1 MTLRQSAKTC
11 GITISDGKLHIQGGN
26 SLASKYNQGLLVR
39 RHQHHSYDFTA
50 KMEFAPRDYC
60 HMAGLVCYYNYDNNY
75 YLNMSVDDEGKPYV
89 MVNVS
94 VNKEISQSEKVYLG
108 ENKDP
113 VYLKAEVRERNV
125 TFFVSQDGISYTQVG
140 EVLDMRNLSDERVDG
155 NGFAGAMV
163 GVTCQDLHG
172 DGIQGRL

>member
-1 MTLRQSAKTC
+1 MIQKNQFKTV
-11 GITISDGKLHIQGGN
+11 IIFVKRIEIQG
-26 SLASKYNQGLLVR
+26 LFKLVQTKYHGI
-39 RHQHHSYDFTA
+39 
-50 KMEFAPRDYC
+50 
-60 HMAGLVCYYNYDNNY
+60 
-75 YLNMSVDDEGKPYV
+75 
-89 MVNVS
+89 S

-125 TFFVSQDGISYTQVG
+125 TFFVSQDGTSYTQVG

-172 DGIQGRL
+172 DGIQADFEWLDYSVCRE

>member
-1 MTLRQSAKTC
+1 MK
-11 GITISDGKLHIQGGN
+11 
-26 SLASKYNQGLLVR
+26 
-39 RHQHHSYDFTA
+39 
-50 KMEFAPRDYC
+50 
-60 HMAGLVCYYNYDNNY
+60 
-75 YLNMSVDDEGKPYV
+75 
-89 MVNVS
+89 
-94 VNKEISQSEKVYLG
+94 KVYLG

-125 TFFVSQDGISYTQVG
+125 TFFVSQDGTSYTQVG

-172 DGIQGRL
+172 DGIQADFEWLDYSVCRE

>member
-1 MTLRQSAKTC
+1 MIQKNQFKTVIIFVKRIEIQRLFKLVQTKYH
-11 GITISDGKLHIQGGN
+11 GI
-26 SLASKYNQGLLVR
+26 
-39 RHQHHSYDFTA
+39 
-50 KMEFAPRDYC
+50 
-60 HMAGLVCYYNYDNNY
+60 
-75 YLNMSVDDEGKPYV
+75 
-89 MVNVS
+89 S

-125 TFFVSQDGISYTQVG
+125 TFFVSQDGTSYTQVG

-172 DGIQGRL
+172 DGIQADFEWLDYSVCRE

>member
-1 MTLRQSAKTC
+1 MIQKNQFKTVIIFVKRIEIQRLFKLVQTKYH
-11 GITISDGKLHIQGGN
+11 GI
-26 SLASKYNQGLLVR
+26 
-39 RHQHHSYDFTA
+39 
-50 KMEFAPRDYC
+50 
-60 HMAGLVCYYNYDNNY
+60 
-75 YLNMSVDDEGKPYV
+75 
-89 MVNVS
+89 S

-172 DGIQGRL
+172 DGIQADFEWLDYSVCRE

>member
-1 MTLRQSAKTC
+1 MYFSIVMIQKNQFKTVIIFVKRIEIQVFFKLIQTKYH
-11 GITISDGKLHIQGGN
+11 GI
-26 SLASKYNQGLLVR
+26 
-39 RHQHHSYDFTA
+39 
-50 KMEFAPRDYC
+50 
-60 HMAGLVCYYNYDNNY
+60 
-75 YLNMSVDDEGKPYV
+75 
-89 MVNVS
+89 S

-172 DGIQGRL
+172 DGIQADFEWLDYSVCRE

>member
-1 MTLRQSAKTC
+1 
-11 GITISDGKLHIQGGN
+11 
-26 SLASKYNQGLLVR
+26 
-39 RHQHHSYDFTA
+39 
-50 KMEFAPRDYC
+50 
-60 HMAGLVCYYNYDNNY
+60 MAGLVCYYNYDNNY

-172 DGIQGRL
+172 DGIQADFEWLDYSVCRE

>member
-1 MTLRQSAKTC
+1 MIQKNQFKTV
-11 GITISDGKLHIQGGN
+11 IIFVKRIEIQG
-26 SLASKYNQGLLVR
+26 LFKLVQTKYHGI
-39 RHQHHSYDFTA
+39 
-50 KMEFAPRDYC
+50 
-60 HMAGLVCYYNYDNNY
+60 
-75 YLNMSVDDEGKPYV
+75 
-89 MVNVS
+89 S

-172 DGIQGRL
+172 DGIQADFEWLDYSVCRE